1 MQRFSN
7 YCPWPLASK
16 SNGSRVSLLNICL
29 HGVGSSPSLDSRAL
43 LRQLL
48 LRNTYK
54 IPCLYVRQALGIY
67 HRWSVPLT
75 IIMTGTC
82 RQMLET
88 SSQTEKNTK
97 QIHLGFQIHK
107 QPQTSDNFLLYVNKS
122 YKKQASLVNRNVQ
135 ISSIRLQILESGMDC
150 IYTEVVKNSFCH
162 YSLTK
167 TMKQLLK
174 NCVNE
179 YYK

>member
-107 QPQTSDNFLLYVNKS
+107 QPQTSDNFLLIVNKS
-122 YKKQASLVNRNVQ
+122 TEQGVCKESHLLDGPSKIQQVGGR
-135 ISSIRLQILESGMDC
+135 RLTSHPDVENES
-150 IYTEVVKNSFCH
+150 
-162 YSLTK
+162 
-167 TMKQLLK
+167 
-174 NCVNE
+174 
-179 YYK
+179 